1 MNNKFGMDQEI
12 GGKWTLNS
20 NSLYDKNG
28 TAFKVI
34 NLMNKDTYDLNVTAY
49 EEIAPIRLTTSFAGK
64 IILIVTD

>member
-34 NLMNKDTYDLNVTAY
+34 DLMNKDTYDLNVTAY

-64 IILIVTD
+64 IILIVTC